1 MAADIQVILEV
12 LGAEDMEKA
21 ARATVTLTN
30 KVDRLG
36 KQLKKG
42 TIDNT
47 QFQRGVQQLIKKNAE
62 LGGGYKNLQKEVQR
76 YAFSMQ
82 RRINEEIRAE
92 AAVENVIRT
101 TNNYTQAT
109 NRATVATTNAAEA
122 AARHA
127 AAQRMAGKSTNR
139 FGMVAQQVGYQVG
152 DFFVQVQSGTNAL
165 VAFGQQGTQLAGL
178 LPGLGGAIVG
188 IGLSLGTMLGGMFM
202 RTRQEMEDTTK
213 AVDEL
218 REALEMLEQVDL
230 SNATSQVSQFAA
242 QATYKYSILLE
253 EIRKVAE
260 EERARGF
267 STILDSFAPTAE
279 IEKRRKSIEQMV
291 KLANDAGMETNAN
304 IETQKRLLQD
314 QVKTREI
321 LLGIEGKTR
330 QETAENLN
338 NALALLRTN
347 GLLTPELRTQL
358 TTFAEQSG
366 LISAM
371 QSDMEDVTREIE
383 ESKKEASFLSEVF
396 DNMSISHLLGQFDSL
411 SGKVK
416 GILEQA
422 NSRLGIMIFGGG
434 TLTGVLGSMP
444 GMTMGRGMTP
454 DDVVLPPGLKPGM
467 TTGAPLSVFQDLLP
481 PAPYGSSTGSSSGG
495 GGGVNPIEQAE
506 EYLQKLQREAEFK
519 STLIGLSD
527 EQVAQE
533 TRREQLLNQLNGYE
547 EGLGNQY
554 SERIEQIIQMEAE
567 TRKLMEAEQQR
578 EQMMDMIESNIENAF
593 MSIVDGSK
601 SVEDAFKGML
611 RNIILEIY
619 KTKVAKPAA
628 NAIMDLLFKA
638 DGGAFHRGV
647 EMFANG
653 GVVNAPTGFRHSG
666 GLGIMGEA
674 GPEAIMPLKRGKNG
688 KLGVQMEGSGGDV
701 VINQSFNFAANGDE
715 SVKRIIRGEVPRI
728 TEATKVAVLDAKRRG
743 GSYGRAF

>member
-1 MAADIQVILEV
+1 MADLEFVADFTDLQLMRRELVGVAKDAKQSAGVFEREYNRVEKQLNRTAKANQNYFNSV
-12 LGAEDMEKA
+12 LGVDRAVKSASASASVFERELNRKEKQLVQTT
-21 ARATVTLTN
+21 RATS
-30 KVDRLG
+30 D
-36 KQLKKG
+36 
-42 TIDNT
+42 
-47 QFQRGVQQLIKKNAE
+47 
-62 LGGGYKNLQKEVQR
+62 
-76 YAFSMQ
+76 
-82 RRINEEIRAE
+82 
-92 AAVENVIRT
+92 
-101 TNNYTQAT
+101 
-109 NRATVATTNAAEA
+109 A
-122 AARHA
+122 AAAAQRLA
-127 AAQRMAGKSTNR
+127 AAQRMAGKDTNR
-139 FGMVAQQVGYQVG
+139 FGMYAQQVGYQVG
-152 DFFVQVQSGTNAL
+152 DFFVQVQSGTNAM

-178 LPGLGGAIVG
+178 LPGLAGAIVG
-188 IGLSLGTMLGGMFM
+188 IGLSLGTMLGGMWM
-202 RTRQEMEDTTK
+202 RTRTEMQDTEK
-213 AVDEL
+213 VVNDL
-218 REALEMLEQVDL
+218 REALEMLEQIDL

-481 PAPYGSSTGSSSGG
+481 PAPYGTSTGSSGGSGG
-495 GGGVNPIEQAE
+495 AVKEQE
-506 EYLQKLQREAEFK
+506 DYVGKLLAEAEQK
-519 STLIGLSD
+519 RKLIGLS
-527 EQVAQE
+527 EEE
-533 TRREQLLNQLNGYE
+533 TRRQEILYQLKE
-547 EGLGNQY
+547 KGLPTDDK
-554 SERIEQIIQMEAE
+554 RIEQIIQMEAE

-578 EQMMDMIESNIENAF
+578 EQLMQTVTSNIESAF
-593 MSIVDGSK
+593 MSVVDGSK
-601 SVEDAFKGML
+601 SVEDAFRGML
-611 RNIILEIY
+611 RNIILAVY
-619 KTKVAKPAA
+619 QQQVAQPAA
-628 NAIMDLLFKA
+628 TAIGNLAGKIFNF
-638 DGGAFHRGV
+638 DGGGF
-647 EMFANG
+647 
-653 GVVNAPTGFRHSG
+653 TGYGSRSG
-666 GLGIMGEA
+666 GLDGKGGMMAMVHPNETVIDHTKGQSMGS
-674 GPEAIMPLKRGKNG
+674 
-688 KLGVQMEGSGGDV
+688 VQV
-701 VINQSFNFAANGDE
+701 VNNFNIAANGDE

-728 TEATKVAVLDAKRRG
+728 TEATKAAVVDAKRRG
-743 GSYGRAF
+743 GSYGRSF

>member
-1 MAADIQVILEV
+1 MADLEFVADFTDLQLMRRELVGVAKDAKQSAGVFEREYNRVEKQLNRTAKANQNYFNSV
-12 LGAEDMEKA
+12 LGVDRAVKSASASASVFERELNRKEKQLVQTT
-21 ARATVTLTN
+21 RATS
-30 KVDRLG
+30 D
-36 KQLKKG
+36 
-42 TIDNT
+42 
-47 QFQRGVQQLIKKNAE
+47 
-62 LGGGYKNLQKEVQR
+62 
-76 YAFSMQ
+76 
-82 RRINEEIRAE
+82 
-92 AAVENVIRT
+92 
-101 TNNYTQAT
+101 
-109 NRATVATTNAAEA
+109 A
-122 AARHA
+122 AAAAQRLA
-127 AAQRMAGKSTNR
+127 AAQRMAGKDTNR
-139 FGMVAQQVGYQVG
+139 FGMYAQQVGYQVG
-152 DFFVQVQSGTNAL
+152 DFFVQVQSGTNAM

-178 LPGLGGAIVG
+178 LPGLAGAIVG
-188 IGLSLGTMLGGMFM
+188 IGLSLGTMLGGMWM
-202 RTRQEMEDTTK
+202 RTRTEMQDTEK
-213 AVDEL
+213 VVNDL
-218 REALEMLEQVDL
+218 REALEMLEQIDL

-371 QSDMEDVTREIE
+371 QADMEDVTREIE

-396 DNMSISHLLGQFDSL
+396 DNMSIGHLLGQFDSL

-434 TLTGVLGSMP
+434 TLTGVLSSMP

-481 PAPYGSSTGSSSGG
+481 PAPYGTSTGSSSGG

-519 STLIGLSD
+519 RTLIGLSD

-567 TRKLMEAEQQR
+567 TRKLTEAEQQR
-578 EQMMDMIESNIENAF
+578 EQLMQTVTSNIESAF
-593 MSIVDGSK
+593 MSVVDGSK
-601 SVEDAFKGML
+601 SVEDAFRSML
-611 RNIILEIY
+611 RNIILAIY
-619 KTKVAKPAA
+619 QEKVAKAGA
-628 NAIMDLLFKA
+628 NAIMSLLGLA
-638 DGGAFHRGV
+638 NGGAFERGGK
-647 EMFANG
+647 FTAYANG
-653 GVVNAPTGFRHSG
+653 GVVGSPTMFSHSG
-666 GLGIMGEA
+666 GLGVMGEA

-688 KLGVQMEGSGGDV
+688 KLGVQMEGNAGNVTV
-701 VINQSFNFAANGDE
+701 VQNFNMSANGDE
-715 SVKRIIRGEVPRI
+715 SVKRIIRQETPRI
-728 TEATKVAVLDAKRRG
+728 AEQAKAAVVDAKRRG
-743 GSYGRAF
+743 GSYGRSF